1 MNWANERVALLYGG
15 VGAEAAVSRA
25 GRDAVAAA
33 MQALG
38 IAPIEIDVKTD
49 YIAKLTV
56 ERPDRVFNLVH
67 GRPGEDGVLQGVLIA
82 LDIPFTGSG
91 LAASALAL
99 DKPRTK
105 QVWESLGLPT
115 APMVVVNAVDQADIC
130 IKRLGQDVFVK
141 PAHEGSSVGAF
152 AVSGVEALRGALT
165 QALAFDSHVLVEPM
179 LPGPEYTVGI
189 VRGLALPVI
198 GIRPAKGFYD
208 YEAKYETDTTTYQI
222 PSGLSPELEAEAQ
235 QLALEAFDAL
245 GCRTWGRV
253 DFMLDASGELL
264 LVECNTV
271 PGMTDHSLVPKAAA
285 AAGMDLPM
293 LIEQIL
299 LDAEVTP

>member
-1 MNWANERVALLYGG
+1 MNWSQQRVALLFGG
-15 VGAEAAVSRA
+15 VGAEAEVSRA
-25 GRDAVAAA
+25 GRDAVVTA
-33 MQALG
+33 MYALG
-38 IAPIEIDVKTD
+38 IKPIEIDVQTD
-49 YIAKLTV
+49 YVTQLST

-82 LDIPFTGSG
+82 LGIPFTGSG

-115 APMVVVNAVDQADIC
+115 APMVVVNDIDQADIC
-130 IKRLGQDVFVK
+130 IKRLGADVFVK

-152 AVSGVEALRGALT
+152 AVSGVDGLRA
-165 QALAFDSHVLVEPM
+165 ALAESLKHDSRVLVEPL
-179 LPGPEYTVGI
+179 LPGPEYTVGV

-198 GIRPAKGFYD
+198 GIRPASGFYD
-208 YEAKYETDTTTYQI
+208 YKAKYETDTTEYAI
-222 PSGLSPELEAEAQ
+222 PSGLSPEMEAEAQ
-235 QLALEAFDAL
+235 QMALEAFDAL

-253 DFMLDASGELL
+253 DLMLDTAGQLL

-271 PGMTDHSLVPKAAA
+271 PGMTDHSLVPKAAQ
-285 AAGMDLPM
+285 AAGMDMPM